1 MRSSSRFL
9 SCLARPALVVALL
22 CSTPLVAADANP
34 PLKITYQG
42 NVVDANGTPLA
53 NVNPENHTVDF
64 TIYNGPGS
72 AATAIYHET
81 QLVTI
86 DKGSFSVLIGDG
98 TVDSTNPL
106 KTSLVDVF
114 AGADASDR
122 FLEIAVTT
130 TSGKVTLQPRLRLV
144 SSPYSILA
152 KSATRVLDGNGNL
165 IMDSANITISG
176 TLKAASLVGNGAGI
190 TGIPNSATTATSGNT
205 ANAIVSRDGSGSVSV
220 NVANANFLA
229 VAVNANVGGNLG
241 VGASLTVGSTVSAGG
256 FFGPGTIPVGG
267 IIMWSGNTIPSG
279 WALCNGQ
286 NVNGQQTPNLSNR
299 FIVSSGPG
307 NGTGYG
313 IGATGGQDSVTL
325 LQGNLPPHVHHY
337 YDIYYSE
344 NNGVNAGQ
352 WGSHSTDSDNNPLGY
367 QYYRITE
374 GGDGLNSTPFD
385 NRPLFYALA
394 FIMRVQ

>member
-1 MRSSSRFL
+1 
-9 SCLARPALVVALL
+9 
-22 CSTPLVAADANP
+22 VAADANP

-72 AATAIYHET
+72 AATAVYHET

-205 ANAIVSRDGSGSVSV
+205 ANTIVSRNV
-220 NVANANFLA
+220 NGDAAMNGLFANSIYIT
-229 VAVNANVGGNLG
+229 GGG
-241 VGASLTVGSTVSAGG
+241 TIGASLSVGTTLSVGSTVTAGG
-256 FFGPGTIPVGG
+256 FSGPGTIPIGG

-337 YDIYYSE
+337 YDSFYSE
-344 NNGVNAGQ
+344 NNGINAGYY
-352 WGSHSTDSDNNPLGY
+352 GSHSTDQDNNPFGY
-367 QYYRITE
+367 QLYRQTE

-385 NRPLFYALA
+385 NRPAFYALA